1 MRAMTW
7 RVPAI
12 LVVCA
17 AAVLFS
23 ATPVAAQGG
32 VGFGVGGG
40 VTRATY
46 KFDGASD
53 FLEGRSGWM
62 AGIWFGGNRNGVV
75 GVMGELDYV
84 VKKTGSVGT
93 DDERGGP
100 HPLDRFSS
108 QLRWNPIHDS
118 SCFVCWLSSS
128 PSVSVRFLR
137 RPAVERRVGPAP
149 VVEVHPQADSSPG
162 LGASSELGQVD
173 ALVFE

>member
-1 MRAMTW
+1 MNTVKGLALIFTLLLLG
-7 RVPAI
+7 VHP
-12 LVVCA
+12 LYTQE
-17 AAVLFS
+17 
-23 ATPVAAQGG
+23 ATPQSVT
-32 VGFGVGGG
+32 V
-40 VTRATY
+40 VTREG
-46 KFDGASD
+46 DVV
-53 FLEGRSGWM
+53 EGRLVDMSTDELVLK
-62 AGIWFGGNRNGVV
+62 IV
-75 GVMGELDYV
+75 GQEISLPLD
-84 VKKTGSVGT
+84 
-93 DDERGGP
+93 RGGP

-162 LGASSELGQVD
+162 LGARSELGQVD